1 MRQSTAMAALLL
13 MAASPALAHQ
23 GGHHKSVKGTVQSV
37 DERQVV
43 VRTIEGK
50 DQTIVLD
57 RDTQCTDRKSATRC
71 ADVKEG
77 DRVVVVTRSGGE
89 GQTIADKITF
99 SHTEAKRTDAES
111 ANRDHSH

>member
-23 GGHHKSVKGTVQSV
+23 GGHHKSVKGTVQSI

-57 RDTQCTDRKSATRC
+57 KDTKCTDRKSATSC

-89 GQTIADKITF
+89 GQAIADKITF
-99 SHTEAKRTDAES
+99 SHIEAKRIEHDS
-111 ANRDHSH
+111 ANRDH